1 MANLLRRW
9 RGPLVGGVAIW
20 LLSFP
25 LLMWHPASAG
35 HPVYAQGVAVAQ
47 ADAADHRLVRQLER
61 DRMVAQAAAQAA
73 EAARAAEA
81 AQALAASQAA
91 AAAAPVA
98 TAVQP
103 APGRPVA
110 APAAVRANSIAIP
123 RLGLVQPVGWYSD
136 CSGRAAVPHWG
147 AWRWSCAGGNNIYV
161 MAHNPGTF
169 TPILNLRAGDIVQY
183 GDPSGRVHTYRVS
196 YTTIVSN
203 TQMWPLGAT
212 SASSLTLQTCWTWD
226 GSRDFI
232 VRALEI

>member
-25 LLMWHPASAG
+25 LLMWHPAAASQ
-35 HPVYAQGVAVAQ
+35 PVYAAGVAIARD
-47 ADAADHRLVRQLER
+47 DAADHRLVGQLVR
-61 DRMVAQAAAQAA
+61 DRVVAAQAAA
-73 EAARAAEA
+73 ARAVQEA
-81 AQALAASQAA
+81 LALAASQAA
-91 AAAAPVA
+91 VAAAPVA

-103 APGRPVA
+103 APPAARPVP
-110 APAAVRANSIAIP
+110 APTAVRANTIVIP

-147 AWRWSCAGGNNIYV
+147 AWRWSCAGSNNIYV

-169 TPILNLRAGDIVQY
+169 TPILGLHAGDIVKY

>member
-1 MANLLRRW
+1 M
-9 RGPLVGGVAIW
+9 GGVAIW

-25 LLMWHPASAG
+25 LLTWHPTASI
-35 HPVYAQGVAVAQ
+35 HPVYAQGVAIAQ
-47 ADAADHRLVRQLER
+47 ADATDHRLVRQLER
-61 DRMVAQAAAQAA
+61 ERVVAQAAQQAAQAA
-73 EAARAAEA
+73 EAAEA
-81 AQALAASQAA
+81 AQALAASQV
-91 AAAAPVA
+91 AAAPVA
-98 TAVQP
+98 TAIQP
-103 APGRPVA
+103 QAPRHVA
-110 APAAVRANSIAIP
+110 APPTVRANTIVIP

-147 AWRWSCAGGNNIYV
+147 SWRWSCAGGNNIYV

-183 GDPSGRVHTYRVS
+183 GDPSGRIHTYRVS